1 MRVREEAAWSLWAPK
16 VERKPLRP
24 AIGIAVRAG
33 WRDPRTAPPRVE
45 RMMSPFNSAVLCH
58 IAPAYRLQVFLPSG
72 GGAQRARIV
81 EEGVTC

>member
-72 GGAQRARIV
+72 GAQRARIV